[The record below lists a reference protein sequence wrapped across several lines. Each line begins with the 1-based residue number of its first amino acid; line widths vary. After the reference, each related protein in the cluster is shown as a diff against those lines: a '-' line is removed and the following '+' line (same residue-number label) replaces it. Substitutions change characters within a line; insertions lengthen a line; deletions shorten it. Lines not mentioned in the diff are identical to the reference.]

1 MSKLKQKSAT
11 SSRSKKSTSTSTD
24 EIVVDGKR
32 FLAAGKAL
40 DDLDSEIT
48 LGRLM
53 RSLRLCEDINVT
65 EMAEKLGV
73 NKQFLSAVENDR
85 KQVGIAFI
93 AAFAQILD
101 TPSEPLIEIYFRDT
115 LRKHGLNLQVKVSK
129 AS

>member
-1 MSKLKQKSAT
+1 
-11 SSRSKKSTSTSTD
+11 
-24 EIVVDGKR
+24 
-32 FLAAGKAL
+32 
-40 DDLDSEIT
+40 
-48 LGRLM
+48 M

-65 EMAEKLGV
+65 QMAEKLGV